1 MTVKITQGTIVHF
14 IAESE
19 AISIS
24 DAAFDGVK
32 LQSKTL
38 AILVVVSEILLKN
51 GHNVEETI
59 RIAMGGAIIEAMD
72 KAILTGQG
80 DGMLEAKDPKG
91 ILNYEGI
98 NKITY
103 SDMITYSD
111 IVMGIKPIAKAN
123 LTTTD
128 IVMLM
133 D

>member
-1 MTVKITQGTIVHF
+1 MKGMLTG
-14 IAESE
+14 ER
-19 AISIS
+19 S

-72 KAILTGQG
+72 KAISTEQG
-80 DGMLEAKDPKG
+80 DGTLEAKYPKG

-98 NKITY
+98 NKATFSDIITY
-103 SDMITYSD
+103 GD
-111 IVMGIKPIAKAN
+111 IVKGVKPIAKAN
-123 LTTTD
+123 LTATD
-128 IVMLM
+128 VVMPTDQHLDYM
-133 D
+133 